1 MNNFDLII
9 IGAGA
14 AGLMCGITASQ
25 LGRRTL
31 ILEHNTEPG
40 RKILISGGG
49 RCNFTNTGT
58 RPENFLSANPHFA
71 KSALARYRPADF
83 IALVQKHKIAYHE
96 KKLGQLFCDG
106 PASQIVEMLLAEYRG
121 NLHCNSR
128 ITAVRHATEFIVETS
143 LGEFRAPRLVVSTG
157 GLSIPKIGATPFAYD
172 LARQF
177 GIKIVATRPGLVP
190 LTWNKIDLHKFQSLA
205 GVSTESTVAIGS
217 RTFREKLLFTHRGLS
232 GPSVLQVSSYWQGK
246 GPIRIDLA
254 PDAPLEEELL
264 ERKQQNEPAEIRTAI
279 SRHLPQRLT
288 DAWFTHQANSRPLLQ
303 AAVKELRA
311 VADGLHN
318 WRIEPAGTEG
328 YEKAE
333 VTVGGIDTNELSS
346 QTMEVKKV
354 PGLYFIGEAVD
365 VTGHLGGYNFQ
376 WAWASANAA
385 AQ

>member
-1 MNNFDLII
+1 MDNFDLII

-14 AGLMCGITASQ
+14 AGLMCGVAASQ
-25 LGRRTL
+25 HGRRTL
-31 ILEHNTEPG
+31 ILEHNAEPG

-58 RPENFLSANPHFA
+58 RPENFISANPHFA
-71 KSALARYRPADF
+71 KSALARYSPNDF
-83 IALVQKHKIAYHE
+83 IALVEKHKISYHE

-106 PASQIVEMLLAEYRG
+106 PAAQIVAMLLAEFRG
-121 NLHCNSR
+121 KLLCNCR

-143 LGEFRAPRLVVSTG
+143 QGEFNAPRLVVSSG

-177 GIKIVATRPGLVP
+177 GIKIAATRPGLVP
-190 LTWNKIDLHKFQSLA
+190 LTWNHQDEKRFQPLA
-205 GVSTESTVAIGS
+205 GVSTESIAAIGS
-217 RTFREKLLFTHRGLS
+217 RTFHEKLLFTHRGLS
-232 GPSVLQVSSYWQGK
+232 GPSVLQISSYWNGK

-254 PDAPLEEELL
+254 PGIPIENELL
-264 ERKQQNEPAEIRTAI
+264 DRKEQNDPTQIRSAVA
-279 SRHLPQRLT
+279 RYLPQRLT
-288 DAWFTHQANSRPLLQ
+288 DAWFTHQASSRPLLQ
-303 AAVKELRA
+303 AGIKELRA
-311 VADGLHN
+311 IADGLHN

-333 VTVGGIDTNELSS
+333 VTVGGIDTGELSS
-346 QTMEVKKV
+346 QTMEAKKV

>member
-1 MNNFDLII
+1 
-9 IGAGA
+9 
-14 AGLMCGITASQ
+14 MCGITASQ
-25 LGRRTL
+25 RGRRTL
-31 ILEHNTEPG
+31 ILEHNAEPG

-58 RPENFLSANPHFA
+58 RPENFISANPHFA
-71 KSALARYRPADF
+71 KSALARYSPNDF
-83 IALVQKHKIAYHE
+83 IALVEKHKIAFHE

-106 PASQIVEMLLAEYRG
+106 PAAQIVAMLLAEFRG
-121 NLHCNSR
+121 KLLCNCR

-143 LGEFRAPRLVVSTG
+143 QGEFNAPRLVVSSG

-177 GIKIVATRPGLVP
+177 GIKIAATRPGLVP
-190 LTWNKIDLHKFQSLA
+190 LIWNHKDEKRFQPLA
-205 GVSTESTVAIGS
+205 GVSTESIAAIGS
-217 RTFREKLLFTHRGLS
+217 RTFHEKLLFTHRGLS
-232 GPSVLQVSSYWQGK
+232 GPSILQISSYWNGK

-254 PDAPLEEELL
+254 PGIPLESEFL
-264 ERKQQNEPAEIRTAI
+264 ERKQQNDLTQIRTAVA
-279 SRHLPQRLT
+279 RYLPQRLT

-303 AAVKELRA
+303 AGLKEIRA
-311 VADGLHN
+311 IADGLHN

-346 QTMEVKKV
+346 QTMESKKA

-385 AQ
+385 AR

>member
-25 LGRRTL
+25 RGRRTL
-31 ILEHNTEPG
+31 ILEHNAEPG

-58 RPENFLSANPHFA
+58 RPENFISANPHFA
-71 KSALARYRPADF
+71 KSALARYSPNDF
-83 IALVQKHKIAYHE
+83 IALVEKHQIAFHE

-106 PASQIVEMLLAEYRG
+106 PAAQIVAMLLAEFRG
-121 NLHCNSR
+121 KLLCNCR

-143 LGEFRAPRLVVSTG
+143 QGEFNAPRLVVSSG

-177 GIKIVATRPGLVP
+177 GIKIAATRPGLVP
-190 LTWNKIDLHKFQSLA
+190 LIWNHKDEKRFQPLA
-205 GVSTESTVAIGS
+205 GVSTESIAAIGS
-217 RTFREKLLFTHRGLS
+217 RTFHEKLLFTHRGLS
-232 GPSVLQVSSYWQGK
+232 GPSILQISSYWNGK

-254 PDAPLEEELL
+254 PGIPLESEFL
-264 ERKQQNEPAEIRTAI
+264 ERKQQNDLTQIRTAVA
-279 SRHLPQRLT
+279 RYLPQRLT

-303 AAVKELRA
+303 AGIKEIRA
-311 VADGLHN
+311 IADGLHN

-346 QTMEVKKV
+346 QTMESKKA

-385 AQ
+385 AR